1 MRATHDLFSDHV
13 RSRLE
18 TVGMGLGLVR
28 LLLDAG
34 LLQEARTT
42 LNMLE
47 NGSQL
52 VAKSNESS
60 RKPCKTK
67 RMKNVSRSLS
77 AKRLTRRSAAA

>member
-1 MRATHDLFSDHV
+1 MRATHDQFSDHV

-34 LLQEARTT
+34 RTQDARTT

-47 NGSQL
+47 NGSQPA
-52 VAKSNESS
+52 AKSNEPG
-60 RKPCKTK
+60 RKPCKMK
-67 RMKNVSRSLS
+67 RMKTVSRSVS
-77 AKRLTRRSAAA
+77 ATRRSAAA